1 MKNAHLRF
9 GFAEFEKTQK
19 TTAMKVRLTADQFI
33 GEPESGKAH
42 LLSVIGGDSD
52 VGAVYAAIQLHE
64 SLLVGGPDLRTRHY
78 RFGEHASLYRGTIK
92 VPGRQR
98 PVRHLVAAS
107 ADLQGAGE
115 PGSIILH
122 RNSPDF
128 ILRRLASALGLPLL
142 PAWANWLS
150 LQLQSQKRIHRLAG
164 LNCSP
169 VIVTGTKAE
178 FLEWIGAA
186 LKTGDIV
193 IPQPPT
199 S

>member
-128 ILRRLASALGLPLL
+128 HPSSACERPWFAVAARMGQLALLAVAITKTHPQTRR
-142 PAWANWLS
+142 
-150 LQLQSQKRIHRLAG
+150 
-164 LNCSP
+164 
-169 VIVTGTKAE
+169 T
-178 FLEWIGAA
+178 
-186 LKTGDIV
+186 
-193 IPQPPT
+193 
-199 S
+199 